1 MVNNSAQTLEKQ
13 DLYEKCKTGSNRDLE
28 EECVS
33 HMYNHGFHSP
43 PSLPLNLSGK
53 RVNFSGRTNP
63 NGKKLDKTEWYIASI
78 KENGSLIVTY
88 NSHHDTLKRDDHY
101 VFNSRANKSQDEMEL
116 KSQKER
122 VAALQQK
129 RKMEE
134 CAEEKKRQEK
144 AKRDR
149 ERFNKASENGQS
161 IYLIRKRVGAHGL
174 RFEKIGNET
183 VTLVPMRDENGEIQA
198 LQEIY
203 ETKRI
208 FGNEIKP
215 RDKNFTNA
223 VKGLFHVIG
232 KIVDGQ
238 LIRVSEGYA
247 TAASCYES
255 TECVYPHVVAFSVG
269 AYKTIIPILRK
280 LYPNS
285 SIIICADNNV
295 RDNSEEENTG
305 VKEAEKAAKETTGC
319 SLTYP
324 IFHEGKER
332 NEEGNRYADFND
344 LMIVEG
350 KEEVRMQIENNTDL
364 NNKEEDAFLIDDQ
377 AENECSSTEISKA
390 TANARR
396 RALTNQSTLD
406 EIIRDI
412 RKQHPTLKDQA
423 KDIATKALLWTKNF
437 QIGCEVIVNG
447 IPKTITDMKSLDSR
461 LAQLEAPGQPCVI
474 INRKDA
480 LPITNAD
487 YNKRLSGE
495 VVVVGVNEK
504 GQPKY
509 IAANKYWEGNTH
521 KHIYR
526 NIVFTNKPTNKNDY
540 NLFTGF
546 GIKPKQGNCNKIL
559 NHIKEV
565 VCSDNE
571 INSNAL
577 LDLNAWQVQN
587 IGRPSRII
595 TALQSVEQQ
604 IGKGCYCNDI
614 LAPIFGN
621 SGFTTSDIGQI
632 IGRFNDTIRGKAF
645 IFLDEC
651 LFAGDRKAADAI
663 KSLATATR
671 IGVESK
677 GVPTVQFPC
686 ATNLFLS
693 TNHADAAHIE
703 EADARY
709 WILEVSPHRKGD
721 THYFEDLY
729 EEINGGG
736 LSAFLYYLLNRDVR
750 GFVPQR
756 DVPIDNEA
764 KNKMIRNSINPF
776 DARKWLEECCL
787 ARMILGCSPR
797 EEYKQAGYKWE
808 LWKEGE
814 EYENGIFFTA
824 YAEWQKNIKSPVGP
838 KPTAANNFGALLNT
852 AGLELR
858 IQVERRRTL
867 PDPIECLRKV
877 TEMLEKKAKK

>member
-1 MVNNSAQTLEKQ
+1 MNSSAQTLEKQ
-13 DLYEKCKTGSNRDLE
+13 DLYEKCLTKSHRDLE
-28 EECVS
+28 EECIS
-33 HMYNHGFHSP
+33 HMYNHGFHNP
-43 PSLPLNLSGK
+43 PSLPLDLSGK
-53 RVNFSGRTNP
+53 TIKFSGRTNQ
-63 NGKKLDKTEWYIASI
+63 NGKHLDKTEWYIASL
-78 KENGSLIVTY
+78 KDNGSFIVTY
-88 NSHHDTLKRDDHY
+88 NSHHASLEGDENY
-101 VFNSRANKSQDEMEL
+101 VFNSGANKHQDEKALEA
-116 KSQKER
+116 QRTR
-122 VAALQQK
+122 VAVMQQNRLK
-129 RKMEE
+129 EQDVEE
-134 CAEEKKRQEK
+134 RKRQEK

-149 ERFNKASENGQS
+149 DRFNKASTKGQS
-161 IYLIRKRVGAHGL
+161 TYLERKQVGAHGL
-174 RFEKIGNET
+174 RFEKTSDET
-183 VTLVPMRDENGEIQA
+183 VILIPMRDENGEIQA

-203 ETKRI
+203 EKKRI
-208 FGNEIKP
+208 FGNETKP

-223 VKGLFHVIG
+223 VKGLFHAIG
-232 KIVDGQ
+232 KIVDGHP
-238 LIRVSEGYA
+238 IRVSEGYA

-255 TECVYPHVVAFSVG
+255 TECSSPHVVAFSAG
-269 AYKTIIPILRK
+269 AYKTIVPILRK

-285 SIIICADNNV
+285 SISICADNNV
-295 RDNSEEENTG
+295 RDNPEEENIG
-305 VKEAEKAAKETTGC
+305 VREAEKAAKETDKC
-319 SLTYP
+319 SVVYP
-324 IFHEGKER
+324 IFPEGKER
-332 NEEGNRYADFND
+332 NKEGNRYADFND

-350 KEEVRMQIENNTDL
+350 KEGVRMQLENTTYSNDT
-364 NNKEEDAFLIDDQ
+364 EEEEESLIDDQ
-377 AENECSSTEISKA
+377 SENECNSTEISKA
-390 TANARR
+390 MANARR
-396 RALTNQSTLD
+396 RAVTHQVTLN

-412 RKQHPTLKDQA
+412 RKQHPSLKDQA
-423 KDIATKALLWTKNF
+423 KDIATKALLWAKNF
-437 QIGCEVIVNG
+437 QVGCEVIVNG

-474 INRKDA
+474 VNRKDA

-504 GQPKY
+504 GQTKY
-509 IAANKYWEGNTH
+509 VAANKFWEGNTH

-526 NIVFTNKPTNKNDY
+526 NIVFTNKQTNNSDY

-546 GIKPKQGNCNKIL
+546 GINPKQGDCSKII
-559 NHIKEV
+559 NHIQDV
-565 VCSDNE
+565 VCAGNE
-571 INSNAL
+571 INSKAL

-721 THYFEDLY
+721 THYFEELY
-729 EEINGGG
+729 AEINGGG
-736 LSAFLYYLLNRDVR
+736 LSAFLYYLLNRDVI

-764 KNKMIRNSINPF
+764 KNKMIRNSINPY
-776 DARKWLEECCL
+776 DARKWLEECCIS
-787 ARMILGCSPR
+787 RMILGCAPR
-797 EEYKQAGYKWE
+797 EDYKQAGYKWE

-814 EYENGIFFTA
+814 EYENGIFWTA
-824 YAEWQKNIKSPVGP
+824 YSEWQKNVRSPVAP

-858 IQVERRRTL
+858 IHGERRRTL
-867 PDPIECLRKV
+867 PDSIKCLKKV
-877 TEMLEKKAKK
+877 TEMLEKTAKK